1 MENEP
6 KRVLLIENDGGV
18 IRSVKDAI
26 NEEPGLRFV
35 GNLTGRANL
44 DSFLDE
50 HAPDVALV
58 DLGLL
63 RQGEGLHIKSEVRDF
78 EEGLWI
84 IGRISQISPHT
95 KIVGFSGYFAD
106 YPELTKKALDRGADA
121 LIAKE
126 SGPAIWRSWSNWL
139 RAEIN
144 AVLGDYWRMTTE
156 VAALLQAQ
164 EEERRE
170 SQPDDPLPLTARQ
183 MEVLTLLASGASDR
197 QMAQKLHIEEGA
209 VRGHISNIKK
219 RMQLRHRWQV
229 VEEAR
234 RHGIGDG

>member
-1 MENEP
+1 MEAEP
-6 KRVLLIENDGGV
+6 KRVMLIENDGGI

-26 NEEPGLRFV
+26 DSDPGMRFV
-35 GNLTGRANL
+35 GYLTGRASL
-44 DSFLDE
+44 DTFLDE

-58 DLGLL
+58 DLGLML
-63 RQGEGLHIKSEVRDF
+63 QGEGLGIGTERDF
-78 EEGLWI
+78 DEGLWI
-84 IGRISQISPHT
+84 IGRINESSPHT
-95 KIVGFSGYFAD
+95 KIIGFSSYFVD
-106 YPELTKKALDRGADA
+106 YPELTKQALDRGADA

-126 SGPAIWRSWSNWL
+126 SGPSAWHFWSNWL
-139 RAEIN
+139 RGEIN
-144 AVLGDYWRMTTE
+144 AVLGNYWRMSPE

-183 MEVLTLLASGASDR
+183 MEVLALLAAGASDR
-197 QMAQKLHIEEGA
+197 QIANELHIEEGA

-219 RMQLRHRWQV
+219 RLQLRYRWQV

>member
-6 KRVLLIENDGGV
+6 KRILLIENDGGM

-26 NEEPGLRFV
+26 EQDARLRFV
-35 GNLTGRANL
+35 GYLTGRNNL

-58 DLGLL
+58 DIGLM
-63 RQGEGLHIKSEVRDF
+63 RPGEGLRVRLDVRDF

-84 IGRISQISPHT
+84 IARIGEVSPHT
-95 KIVGFSGYFAD
+95 KIVGFSNFFAD
-106 YPELTKKALDRGADA
+106 YPDLPKQALDRGADA

-126 SGPAIWRSWSNWL
+126 SGPSEWRAWSNWL
-139 RAEIN
+139 RSEIN
-144 AVLGDYWRMTTE
+144 AVLDDYWRMRPE
-156 VAALLQAQ
+156 VAALLQEQ

-170 SQPDDPLPLTARQ
+170 SQPDDPLPLTQRQ
-183 MEVLTLLASGASDR
+183 MEVLGCLASGDSDR
-197 QMAQKLHIEEGA
+197 QIAQKLHIEEGA

-219 RMQLRHRWQV
+219 RLQLRYRWQV

-234 RHGIGDG
+234 RRGIGDG